1 VSSAQWSTH
10 DHDDYSNKDRFASSQ
25 VLSEDTGGNAATK
38 STDFED
44 GYNQSFD
51 IPASRWFFI
60 DAEGPRKSGGIDK
73 TAHKAIVKTNQEKSQ
88 TRDSGYCVEEGVA
101 C

>member
-1 VSSAQWSTH
+1 VAWSRAPDDDALALRIRRVSSAQWSTH

-51 IPASRWFFI
+51 IPASR
-60 DAEGPRKSGGIDK
+60 
-73 TAHKAIVKTNQEKSQ
+73 
-88 TRDSGYCVEEGVA
+88 
-101 C
+101 